1 VNDTSQDAPIVV
13 DLQRGFD
20 DPALG
25 DRSNPDCATNAARLV
40 AHWRECGLPVVF
52 VRHDS
57 LEPGSPL
64 HTGASGNALMPELD
78 GEPDLLVVKH
88 VHSAFHGDPDL
99 NEWLRTRDVDAV
111 TVCGIATD
119 HCCETTA
126 RVACDLGYRVRFV
139 LDTTSTFPREPLL
152 EETRSRPARPRARSP
167 HRCTASSPRS
177 STRTKHWTTEC
188 TLASRRLPQADPMN
202 ATRHLRASLTR
213 ASRERRTSAGHM
225 SKSTSTS
232 SSSTPAE
239 SVTGRRSSSGQ
250 RTTRHHARVHP
261 PPEEPLHA
269 P

>member
-1 VNDTSQDAPIVV
+1 MNDTSQDALIVV

-40 AHWRECGLPVVF
+40 AHWRECGRPVVF

-139 LDTTSTFPREPLL
+139 LDATSTFPANHS
-152 EETRSRPARPRARSP
+152 SRRHAHARRDRARGRRIAARRVRRGRR
-167 HRCTASSPRS
+167 HARS
-177 STRTKHWTTEC
+177 TGRGQ
-188 TLASRRLPQADPMN
+188 LMN
-202 ATRHLRASLTR
+202 
-213 ASRERRTSAGHM
+213 
-225 SKSTSTS
+225 
-232 SSSTPAE
+232 SSSTE
-239 SVTGRRSSSGQ
+239 IS
-250 RTTRHHARVHP
+250 
-261 PPEEPLHA
+261 
-269 P
+269 